1 MRLQLKNKVS
11 TDNYDFSSKNK
22 ILVDNCNFSSKMKSQ
37 LPIEALIKMMKKIYF
52 L

>member
-22 ILVDNCNFSSKMKSQ
+22 ILVTNYDLKVYY
-37 LPIEALIKMMKKIYF
+37 YF
-52 L
+52 DKDKFIIIQIN